1 MLIINVSKRI
11 HRLIPGALIAT
22 ALGCLAASAGL
33 PVGETLGA
41 INYGEFALRPP
52 SFGSVERLF
61 FPGLMIAVAGF
72 SEAAAIGRR
81 FAEEDGERWDASQ
94 ELMAQGVANVA
105 SGLFGGLPVGGSF
118 TRSSL
123 NRVLGARSRLAGA
136 VTGAAVIAFLS
147 VGAGALSF
155 LPKAVLGGLVVGAVI
170 PLLKPVKSRVSW
182 MTFAVTMFVSPR
194 LELGLLAG
202 LIISTLISALNAL
215 AQAGLSAEEK
225 YPAVPASRRRQ
236 ARGPKPG
243 SGFW

>member
-1 MLIINVSKRI
+1 
-11 HRLIPGALIAT
+11 
-22 ALGCLAASAGL
+22 
-33 PVGETLGA
+33 
-41 INYGEFALRPP
+41 
-52 SFGSVERLF
+52 
-61 FPGLMIAVAGF
+61 MIAVAGF

-94 ELMAQGVANVA
+94 ELMAQGAANVA
-105 SGLFGGLPVGGSF
+105 AGLFGGLPVGGSF

-136 VTGAAVIAFLS
+136 VTGVAVILFLT
-147 VGAGALSF
+147 VGANVLAF

-170 PLLKPVKSRVSW
+170 PLLKPVKSRVAW

-202 LIISTLISALNAL
+202 LIISTLISTLNAL
-215 AQAGLSAEEK
+215 AQAGLSEER

-236 ARGPKPG
+236 LRPKGKP
-243 SGFW
+243 FF

>member
-1 MLIINVSKRI
+1 ML
-11 HRLIPGALIAT
+11 
-22 ALGCLAASAGL
+22 CLC
-33 PVGETLGA
+33 LGA
-41 INYGEFALRPP
+41 RSLLRLAHLPLTPPLSPLNSQLSHPQRPP
-52 SFGSVERLF
+52 SFGSVERLL

-94 ELMAQGVANVA
+94 ELMAQGAANVA
-105 SGLFGGLPVGGSF
+105 AGLFGGLPVGGSF

-136 VTGAAVIAFLS
+136 VTGVAVILFLT
-147 VGAGALSF
+147 VGANVLAF

-170 PLLKPVKSRVSW
+170 PLLKPVKSRVAW

-202 LIISTLISALNAL
+202 LIISTLISTLNAL
-215 AQAGLSAEEK
+215 AQAGLSEER

-236 ARGPKPG
+236 LRPKGKP
-243 SGFW
+243 FF